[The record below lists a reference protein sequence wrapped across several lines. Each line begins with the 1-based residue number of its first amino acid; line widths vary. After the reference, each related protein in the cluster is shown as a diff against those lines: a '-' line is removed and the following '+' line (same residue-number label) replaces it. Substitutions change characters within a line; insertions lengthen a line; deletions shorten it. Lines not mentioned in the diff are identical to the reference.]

1 MPDYDKIMQNYQPS
15 EVTAEFFILYKDEE
29 SSIDGVISLDQ
40 TFSEFLSLLQGE
52 IEYFWGKEYANMDD
66 YLIFFIDLSDKNRLK
81 EISDDKVYQTVRNIK
96 EIFLVILHKEIK
108 YRIIENLPPVFDW
121 FMLYSL

>member
-1 MPDYDKIMQNYQPS
+1 MPDYDKIMRNYQPS
-15 EVTAEFFILYKDEE
+15 EITAEFFILYKDEE

-40 TFSEFLSLLQGE
+40 TFDEFLSLLQGE
-52 IEYFWGKEYANMDD
+52 IEYIWGTEYANMDD
-66 YLIFFIDLSDKNRLK
+66 YLIFYIDLNDKNRLK
-81 EISDDKVYQTVRNIK
+81 EVSDEKVYQTIRKVK

-108 YRIIENLPPVFDW
+108 YRIIENLPPVFEW

>member
-15 EVTAEFFILYKDEE
+15 EVDAQFFVLYVDEE
-29 SSIDGVISLDQ
+29 SSIDGVVSLDE
-40 TFSEFLSLLQGE
+40 TLNEFISLLQGE
-52 IEYFWGKEYANMDD
+52 IEYCWGVEYANMDD
-66 YLIFFIDLSDKNRLK
+66 YLIFYIDLDDKNRLT
-81 EISDDKVYQTVRNIK
+81 EIIDENQYQIVRKFK
-96 EIFLVILHKEIK
+96 EIFLVVLHKEIK

>member
-1 MPDYDKIMQNYQPS
+1 MPDYDKIMRNYQPS

-40 TFSEFLSLLQGE
+40 TFDEFLSLLRGE
-52 IEYFWGKEYANMDD
+52 IEFIWGTEYANMDD
-66 YLIFFIDLSDKNRLK
+66 YLIFYIDLNDKNRLK
-81 EISDDKVYQTVRNIK
+81 EVSDEKVYQTIRKVK

-108 YRIIENLPPVFDW
+108 YRIIENLPPVFEW

>member
-1 MPDYDKIMQNYQPS
+1 MPDYDKIMRNYQPS

-40 TFSEFLSLLQGE
+40 TFDEFLSLLQGE
-52 IEYFWGKEYANMDD
+52 IEYIWGTEYANMDD
-66 YLIFFIDLSDKNRLK
+66 YLIFYIDLNDKNRLK
-81 EISDDKVYQTVRNIK
+81 EVSDEKVYQTIRKVK

-108 YRIIENLPPVFDW
+108 YRIIENLPPVFEW